1 MQAEAVD
8 SGLGAS
14 EHGTVFQNNHA
25 CILEPK
31 ANENLYTNAG
41 DRLFPAVRVIDTS
54 GTVTTKMR
62 EKAALELSGQSST
75 EEFAD
80 LASKGALN
88 FPILCSLR
96 VVVRK
101 KPDVLDVFVVEATE
115 QDLCPRA
122 MPNASMDFLSQL
134 LISLPADPNRMLVAP
149 VSAVHHI
156 QH

>member
-14 EHGTVFQNNHA
+14 EHR
-25 CILEPK
+25 K
-31 ANENLYTNAG
+31 
-41 DRLFPAVRVIDTS
+41 
-54 GTVTTKMR
+54 
-62 EKAALELSGQSST
+62 SSK

-88 FPILCSLR
+88 FPVLCSLR

-156 QH
+156 QHSGMVVDTGSPTPL